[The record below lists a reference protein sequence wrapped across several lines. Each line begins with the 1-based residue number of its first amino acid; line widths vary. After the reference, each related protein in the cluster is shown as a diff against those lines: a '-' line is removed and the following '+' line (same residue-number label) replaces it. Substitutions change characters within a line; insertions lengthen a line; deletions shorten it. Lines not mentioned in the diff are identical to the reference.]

1 MAEMSKRMEEAYDLI
16 VGKVD
21 KARNAKCFGEWFCG
35 SEEAYEEWLIRRT
48 ATFGEKKTKLAIS
61 RNRKVYELAKKG
73 IVGAGDAGY
82 NTVDALVRHGLVE
95 HVVAYGAATLAGY
108 PVKLV

>member
-35 SEEAYEEWLIRRT
+35 SEEAYE
-48 ATFGEKKTKLAIS
+48 
-61 RNRKVYELAKKG
+61 
-73 IVGAGDAGY
+73 
-82 NTVDALVRHGLVE
+82 
-95 HVVAYGAATLAGY
+95 
-108 PVKLV
+108 